1 LVIKDGNGTELF
13 NGKVTQEMLDNGYT
27 VEVTVPADATGV
39 KVTAQVT
46 DVAGNAS
53 GVAEDTQGVDNVD
66 APTPTVEFQ
75 GMGADGVYNQDEIGA
90 DGTVSAKVTLADG
103 TKVDDILVIKD
114 GNGTELFN
122 GKGKIG

>member
-1 LVIKDGNGTELF
+1 
-13 NGKVTQEMLDNGYT
+13 M
-27 VEVTVPADATGV
+27 PADATGV

-75 GMGADGVYNQDEIGA
+75 GIAEEGGYNHVEIGA
-90 DGTVSAKVTLADG
+90 VGKVSAKVTLADG
-103 TKVDDILVIKD
+103 TNVDDILVIKD

-122 GKGKIG
+122 GKVTQEMLDNGYT